1 MNSALSITDVPFIGI
16 PFNKILSVALTDA
29 AWAAGFADGEA
40 CIRIHKQDPGTG
52 ANPIYSLEV
61 TISQNCLE
69 TLQHFKD
76 TLGID
81 SSIYVYPCR
90 GKLRRP
96 VFALT
101 YRCTRARM
109 LLEVLAPHLVRKKR
123 EALLGIEFAQRA
135 SFARMGRRRHPPEEI
150 ALREDFFKRMSAL
163 K

>member
-1 MNSALSITDVPFIGI
+1 MNNVATVPFA
-16 PFNKILSVALTDA
+16 KILIVSLTDA

-52 ANPIYSLEV
+52 ANPVYSLEV
-61 TISQNCLE
+61 TISQNCLQ

-76 TLGID
+76 TLGIE

-101 YRCTRARM
+101 YRCTRARL
-109 LLEVLAPHLVRKKR
+109 LLEVLLPHLVRKKQ

-150 ALREDFFKRMSAL
+150 ALREDYFNRMSAL

>member
-1 MNSALSITDVPFIGI
+1 MNTYLSFVAAPCLPC
-16 PFNKILSVALTDA
+16 PFNKILVVALVDA
-29 AWAAGFADGEA
+29 AWAAGFVDGEA
-40 CIRIHKQDPGTG
+40 CIRIHKQKGATG

-61 TISQNCLE
+61 TIAQNCLQ

-76 TLGID
+76 TMGID

-90 GKLRRP
+90 GRLRRP
-96 VFALT
+96 VFGLT

-109 LLEVLAPHLVRKKR
+109 LLEILEPHLVRKKK
-123 EALLGIEFAQRA
+123 EALLGIEFANRA

-150 ALREDFFKRMSAL
+150 ALREDFYKRMSAL